1 MKPIQIMLAKL
12 LINVCPFRIIT
23 PLVLILNVWP
33 ALGTTYYISSTG
45 NDNNTG
51 TSQSAAWATVSKV
64 NDMSFAP
71 GDTVQFEGG
80 KTFKGP
86 LQLDSNDKGTA
97 ASRLV
102 ITSYGAGRATID
114 GGSMHAIDC
123 NGTNYLTIQNI
134 NVKGLGIKTGQQ
146 FGGIGVKVDGSS
158 FLIIDN
164 VEASGFRWAGVE
176 INNCSDARITNVY
189 AHDNGY
195 AGIRGKRNMQR
206 LYIGHCR
213 ANHNPGDS
221 DLNDISGSGI
231 EVYNA
236 SDATIEYCEAG
247 YNGGDQQRRR
257 GNGPVGIWIA
267 FSHNVTIQYCIAH
280 HNTNPTGDG
289 GGIDLDSESHHNIV
303 QYNYC
308 YENKNYG
315 IQLWQWSGTQWL
327 EKNIIRYNIFDN
339 VKKNLARSIWIGH
352 NDDSAT
358 GIRDNDFYN
367 NLVINENPTIGLQGK
382 KINNL
387 RFRNNIFVTANSTGF
402 IVGATEDQ
410 NFVFQGNCYWSRDGK
425 FSIYRKYS
433 SIEQW
438 ANETGQEKVNERIV
452 GLFADPQLT
461 YWDANEP
468 RLTDPT
474 KLPQMTAFL
483 LKATSSCIDRG
494 LDLKT
499 LYQMDPGAHD
509 LFGHPIP
516 AGLTFDIGAC
526 EYLRQ

>member
-1 MKPIQIMLAKL
+1 MLAMLAKL

-23 PLVLILNVWP
+23 PLVLILNVCP
-33 ALGTTYYISSTG
+33 ALGATYYISSTG

-51 TSQSAAWATVSKV
+51 TSQTAAWATIGKV
-64 NDMSFAP
+64 NSTSFAA

-86 LQLDSNDKGTA
+86 LQFSSNDKGTA

-102 ITSYGAGRATID
+102 ITSFGSGRATID
-114 GGSMHAIDC
+114 GGDLHAIDC
-123 NGTNYLTIQNI
+123 NGTDYLTIQNI

-146 FGGIGVKVDGSS
+146 FGGTGVKIANGNFV
-158 FLIIDN
+158 IIDN
-164 VEASGFRWAGVE
+164 VETSGFRWAGVE
-176 INNCSDARITNVY
+176 INNCPDARITNVY

-195 AGIRGKRNMQR
+195 AGIRGKRNLQR

-213 ANHNPGDS
+213 ANNNPGDR

-247 YNGGDQQRRR
+247 YNGGDQGGRR

-267 FSHNVTIQYCIAH
+267 HSNTTTIQYCIAH

-315 IQLWQWSGTQWL
+315 IQLWQWGGKSQWL

-358 GIRDNDFYN
+358 GVRDNDFYN
-367 NLVINENPTIGLQGK
+367 NLVINENPTIGCQGK
-382 KINNL
+382 KVYDL
-387 RFRNNIFVTANSTGF
+387 RFRNNIFITQNGTSFV
-402 IVGATEDQ
+402 VGAGEDQ
-410 NFVFQGNCYWSRDGK
+410 NFVFQGNCYWARDGK
-425 FSIYRKYS
+425 FNIYKKYPS
-433 SIEQW
+433 LEEW
-438 ANETGQEKVNERIV
+438 ANATGQEKVNDKIV
-452 GLFADPQLT
+452 GLFADPQIT
-461 YWDANEP
+461 YWADANEP

-474 KLPQMTAFL
+474 KLAQMKVFRL
-483 LKATSSCIDRG
+483 LENSPCIDKG

-499 LYQMDPGAHD
+499 LFQIDPGKRD
-509 LFGHPIP
+509 FFGHPIP